1 MHKNRCNI
9 LIMGTLASGSS
20 ALKDMLREYDNIN
33 VIPGEFDD
41 YRAPGLVAD
50 LLSQDTANYPD
61 VIGEFL
67 ARRSLPNRLISKTG
81 ILKLLSGMLPG
92 PFWNNDH
99 TGKLSY
105 LKTYLIRANQISL
118 LEKLHND
125 LKTEIPITKKID
137 KAHKWINDVGDF
149 HAGEKE
155 YVLFDQPLLPWSD
168 VNLWMKVFDPF
179 KAVCVLRDPK
189 DQIAEI
195 VKRGII
201 YSPFRSPFL
210 NYAQVN
216 VMSIYG
222 NSRKS
227 MIGFHVDAL
236 KGRLE
241 RICELKKIIP
251 DDKFLLIDFEGM
263 ALKYE
268 QYKPLIEDFL
278 GIENLHHRCPKKYYD
293 PDAAIRNSIGM
304 FRNYLSKED
313 LDDLKDV
320 EDLYNNRIKT
330 SGNQ

>member
-20 ALKDMLREYDNIN
+20 ALKDMLREYDN
-33 VIPGEFDD
+33 VKVVPGEFDD

-50 LLSQDTANYPD
+50 LLSQDTANFPD
-61 VIGEFL
+61 AIREFL
-67 ARRSLPNRLISKTG
+67 SRRSLPNRLVSKTG

-92 PFWNNDH
+92 SFWNNDH

-125 LKTEIPITKKID
+125 LKTEIPLTKKIE

-149 HAGEKE
+149 NAGEKE

-227 MIGFHVDAL
+227 MIDFHVDAL

-251 DDKFLLIDFEGM
+251 DDKLLLIDFEGM